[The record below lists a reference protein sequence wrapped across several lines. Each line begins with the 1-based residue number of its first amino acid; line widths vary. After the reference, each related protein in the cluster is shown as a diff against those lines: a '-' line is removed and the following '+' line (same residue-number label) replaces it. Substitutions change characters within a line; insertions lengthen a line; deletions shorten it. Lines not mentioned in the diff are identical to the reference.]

1 VIQMEITSMEK
12 DNKNNGLIKVY
23 VNGEYS
29 FSISEEEYFKRGFY
43 EKEEVTREEIEDIK
57 TAFNFKNAK
66 ETALKYMTLK
76 LRCSNEVKQKLLTT
90 GYSEVIVDN
99 VISDLIS
106 LGYINDRIFIRK
118 YLYDR
123 SKLKPKSKK
132 LLKYELLK
140 KGLAENLVD
149 DVLNEWQIDEPT
161 LARRLVKKKYGKY
174 DLRDEKI
181 LRKIYNFL
189 LHRGFSVE
197 IINDIIKKID

>member
-1 VIQMEITSMEK
+1 MEITSMEK